1 MDCHQKD
8 SIFLVLSTGQTKIA
22 IVKQLCLR
30 LRLSQWFVSL
40 SVYKKRKKEK
50 KCHPPT
56 THHTTFSGP
65 QKALRKSA
73 SRLQVKPNGR
83 SRPPPPFPSLGG
95 SKARSLI
102 DPRRTYDP
110 TKPRVPDYAFGFI
123 PQSQE
128 PVAVAFALKP
138 NIPQH
143 TQSLVTGM
151 LT

>member
-1 MDCHQKD
+1 MKKHTQKK
-8 SIFLVLSTGQTKIA
+8 SWAHNGHRNIALLRSNIGTSRTWLSNYTFM
-22 IVKQLCLR
+22 
-30 LRLSQWFVSL
+30 SS
-40 SVYKKRKKEK
+40 SNM
-50 KCHPPT
+50 PP
-56 THHTTFSGP
+56 HHTTFSGP
-65 QKALRKSA
+65 RKALRKSA

-95 SKARSLI
+95 SKARSLN

-123 PQSQE
+123 PQSPE

-138 NIPQH
+138 NIPQ
-143 TQSLVTGM
+143 TQSPVTGM